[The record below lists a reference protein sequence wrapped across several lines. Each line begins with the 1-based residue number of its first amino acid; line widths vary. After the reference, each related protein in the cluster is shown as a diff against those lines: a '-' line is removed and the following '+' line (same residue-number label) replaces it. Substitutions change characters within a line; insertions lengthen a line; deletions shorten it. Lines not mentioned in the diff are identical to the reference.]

1 MVLTIHIM
9 GYIIAV
15 LIVDYRL
22 GHCKIVNYRL
32 NVNYSLKPV
41 LYSNEVEIQYFVTVL
56 KSFFWISVL
65 YFTTYISV
73 YFYFYFATFC
83 KENGYFYS
91 DTFPLKPSL
100 LVTKSN
106 HL

>member
-1 MVLTIHIM
+1 M
-9 GYIIAV
+9 
-15 LIVDYRL
+15 
-22 GHCKIVNYRL
+22 
-32 NVNYSLKPV
+32 
-41 LYSNEVEIQYFVTVL
+41 LYSNEVEI
-56 KSFFWISVL
+56 L

-100 LVTKSN
+100 QNQIIFRKKKNHESDETNVGDCGRTQIASRFGESVVLAHVNALLTVTMETPMSVN
-106 HL
+106 HTGQS